1 MSQAGTAHFLCYN
14 EVMEINLGQLAIPEL
29 IVMTVAG
36 VAVLLFGY
44 RIKKAAFFIIW
55 FLIGLNLMNN
65 FMPMINEWVPQIAAS
80 ELWQSLLPIAGGLL
94 LALLGFSIEKLCVS
108 LLCFALVMLITVQYF
123 GTALPTLAIGAIVG
137 VIVGSFAVTMMKP
150 AFIIASAVAGAYAL
164 TLCILV
170 WFPDINGEIFYFPM
184 LIGLGVIG
192 AIFQFAT
199 TEHLE

>member
-1 MSQAGTAHFLCYN
+1 
-14 EVMEINLGQLAIPEL
+14 
-29 IVMTVAG
+29 MTLAG

-65 FMPMINEWVPQIAAS
+65 FMPEINKLVPQIAAS
-80 ELWQSLLPIAGGLL
+80 ELWQNLLPIAGGLL
-94 LALLGFSIEKLCVS
+94 LGLLGFSIEKLCVS

-123 GTALPTLAIGAIVG
+123 GTGIQTLAIGAVIG
-137 VIVGSFAVTMMKP
+137 VIVGAAAATLIKP

-170 WFPDINGEIFYFPM
+170 WFPGIDGKIFYFPM
-184 LIGLGVIG
+184 LIGLGAIG
-192 AIFQFAT
+192 AVFQFST
-199 TEHLE
+199 TKHLE

>member
-1 MSQAGTAHFLCYN
+1 
-14 EVMEINLGQLAIPEL
+14 
-29 IVMTVAG
+29 MTVAG

-65 FMPMINEWVPQIAAS
+65 FMPEINKWVPQIAAS
-80 ELWQSLLPIAGGLL
+80 EFWQNLLPIAGGLI

-123 GTALPTLAIGAIVG
+123 GTDIPTLAIGAIIGVMVG
-137 VIVGSFAVTMMKP
+137 AFAVTMMKP
-150 AFIIASAVAGAYAL
+150 AFVIASAAAGAYAL

-170 WFPDINGEIFYFPM
+170 WFPDISREIFYFPM
-184 LIGLGVIG
+184 LIGLAAMG

-199 TEHLE
+199 TKHVD